1 MKTYTAT
8 HKYARIAPRKSRYVM
23 DMIRGKS
30 VNEALRILQS
40 SNRRAAP
47 MIRKVLN
54 SAIANANQDLG
65 SVAALVIENARID
78 GGPTLKR
85 FRPGPMGRAMRIR
98 KRTSHITISLAE
110 AQQEGE

>member
-1 MKTYTAT
+1 MFTAT
-8 HKYARIAPRKSRYVM
+8 HKYARIAPRKTRYVM

-30 VNEALRILQS
+30 VNEALRILQA

-47 MIRKVLN
+47 LIKKVLD
-54 SAIANANQDLG
+54 SAIANASSSG
-65 SVAALVIENARID
+65 SAGNLVIEKACVD

-98 KRTSHITISLAE
+98 KRTSHITISLTSKSE
-110 AQQEGE
+110 N

>member
-1 MKTYTAT
+1 MITYTAT
-8 HKYARIAPRKSRYVM
+8 HKYARIAPRKTRYVM

-40 SNRRAAP
+40 SSRRAAP
-47 MIRKVLN
+47 LIKKVLN
-54 SAIANANQDLG
+54 SAIANANQSLG
-65 SVAALVIENARID
+65 SVSNLVIEKALVD

-98 KRTSHITISLAE
+98 KRTSHITISLSE
-110 AQQEGE
+110 AQQED

>member
-8 HKYARIAPRKSRYVM
+8 HKYARIAPRKTRYVM

-30 VNEALRILQS
+30 VNEALNILQS

-47 MIRKVLN
+47 LIKKVLH
-54 SAIANANQDLG
+54 SAVANATSTG
-65 SVAALVIENARID
+65 SEGQLMIERAVVD

-110 AQQEGE
+110 FDLAE